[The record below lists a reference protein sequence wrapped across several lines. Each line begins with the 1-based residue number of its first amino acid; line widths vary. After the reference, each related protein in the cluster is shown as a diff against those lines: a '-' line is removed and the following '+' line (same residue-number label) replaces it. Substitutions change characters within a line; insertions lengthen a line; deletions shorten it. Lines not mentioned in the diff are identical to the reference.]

1 MASHWYIQTSRVCFL
16 VLLMLQK
23 SLKILQEDFN
33 MTAENTKVEQ
43 LLNTLSLDS
52 LITSLACSKS
62 VTGQFHRCRIGQSEV
77 NVSNIEEHFLI
88 VIFGPSIIVT

>member
-1 MASHWYIQTSRVCFL
+1 MASYWYIQTSRVCFL
-16 VLLMLQK
+16 VLLMLKK
-23 SLKILQEDFN
+23 SLKIVQGDFN
-33 MTAENTKVEQ
+33 MTAENIKVEQ
-43 LLNTLSLDS
+43 LLNTLYLDS

-62 VTGQFHRCRIGQSEV
+62 VTGQFHRCRIGQSEE

>member
-23 SLKILQEDFN
+23 SLKILQGDFN

>member
-16 VLLMLQK
+16 VLL
-23 SLKILQEDFN
+23 ILQGDFN

-62 VTGQFHRCRIGQSEV
+62 VTGQFHRCRTGQSEV
-77 NVSNIEEHFLI
+77 NFLLKYMYQI
-88 VIFGPSIIVT
+88 

>member
-1 MASHWYIQTSRVCFL
+1 MASYWYIQTSRVCFL
-16 VLLMLQK
+16 VLLMLKK
-23 SLKILQEDFN
+23 SLKIVQGDFN

-43 LLNTLSLDS
+43 LLNTLYLDS
-52 LITSLACSKS
+52 LITSLACSS

>member
-23 SLKILQEDFN
+23 SLKILQGDFN

-62 VTGQFHRCRIGQSEV
+62 VTGQFHRCRTGQSEV
-77 NVSNIEEHFLI
+77 NFLLKYMYQI
-88 VIFGPSIIVT
+88 